1 MIEIVIGTCVKI
13 VCVLKVVPKKEYNT
27 MNICET
33 PIKKKILVTDLK
45 IDLKINYFKIIRK
58 I

>member
-1 MIEIVIGTCVKI
+1 
-13 VCVLKVVPKKEYNT
+13 

-45 IDLKINYFKIIRK
+45 IDLKINYFKVIRK